1 MTRLGIWVKRLRGKM
16 KKRLWLFILCLCVPF
31 VFVGCEAINKD
42 YLSTPKN
49 LVVEADGLITFERV
63 DKDEYYVIRVNEL
76 EQNVFVA
83 HENPYMELY
92 NKNGVNYLQYNISR
106 MLNLGESYTIQVKA
120 CASKKKDS
128 AFTNAISYVHQ
139 EHIDTPVT
147 QIIGNTLTWNNV
159 YNASSYIVK
168 VVTPSTVVEADD
180 PYTIANASNVFS
192 SQYSLN
198 KFDFASML
206 TEAGEYKFYVKAI
219 SRDNNYLESNFS
231 NKIVYSNYID
241 LATPQNLQ
249 LHKLDNEW
257 ILTCVLDQY
266 TNNLQIDLNG
276 QIELLDI
283 LDNSI
288 THDEVC
294 NNLIYINLNKAFKN
308 KHIDFENLTTAKAS
322 CRAVYGTQAQN
333 YYTNSNWSKPVE
345 LTVKNRLTAPTISYD
360 NKTNILS
367 WSAVETEHIAGYKVY
382 IYKSTRVEESL
393 LAPNCLNFELPTDY
407 ISVAVQTI
415 AQGNVES
422 SMLSNFVHNGGNQTE
437 SIGVQLQG
445 NNLVWDEVENAY
457 YVVETNKEI
466 LIVNTNNLN
475 LLNLNYLV
483 TEVKVT
489 ALSAGKNSNTS
500 ILKPN
505 YKIKLATP
513 TNAGF
518 VSSNKYLLSFD
529 AVENAIGY
537 KVYIT
542 DLSQETNQA
551 VCIDQLFVNNRV
563 DLSNYIT
570 RGKEYRVQV
579 QAVADEYGYYLN
591 SELSSKDLT
600 LTYSQVLDV
609 PKFVT
614 DNFNNPITVETNGSK
629 KYYLNFNG
637 VDGAYRYE
645 IMVNFNTK
653 TVLND
658 NRTTPYKVD
667 ITDFLTD
674 INGEVMANSYNI
686 TVRALPQE
694 SDTITQASKFNSY
707 VYKLR
712 NQLKQVTNIVVSN
725 PEETDGK
732 YVLSFDLQDNAQSYS
747 VEIVKL
753 NDTEYTSYLAGL
765 TPKLTLPITNVKG
778 AIDITAY
785 VQQAGEYYIYITAY
799 PGADNSYYDASDRSS
814 EYAVVSKLQTLA
826 TPSDLRYNN
835 QSKTEFLIG
844 WAGDTN
850 ADSYTIKVTTP
861 KNKEYIY
868 KTNQNIFNIN
878 DIITVEGG
886 YKFAVKSVVYANSA
900 SSKSYVSSAY
910 SEECTFTYRYT
921 ELKDFERYGVYL
933 FDDSTKYNY
942 AISNVTNLT
951 NLLWYHL
958 LFGVDEN
965 YKLNIYIKPQSD
977 ETVKQAIIRLAD
989 EASNYQLSSGNTS
1002 IYNFTADTAW
1012 QTLKDNAGTT
1022 NASLLGYV
1030 CRNLLEQ
1037 YPEFALVGNFACE
1050 STNENV
1056 FSLNFKNTLNV
1067 DKIEN
1072 TTHVSMAKDF
1082 ANKFN
1087 YIDKS
1092 LRRNINS
1099 VFAVDNRKEME
1110 VSTTE
1115 QLFMAI
1121 QYGFKPVFVGNSNV
1135 AQKVY
1140 ENAKLVLTAIA
1151 STNMTDLEK
1160 ATAIFDWLEYAYNI
1174 NMDARLIT
1182 QGSVTK
1188 AGTLADYGTRA
1199 EFYLEGLLYNIGQ
1212 TANGDILIGSSQAT
1226 AESLSK
1232 AFVLLCGI
1240 EGIET
1245 RKINGSLLYKD
1256 TESSAATGHNHS
1268 WNKIKIATTDGEA
1281 ASWYN
1286 VDIAYSDL
1294 RYAAR
1299 ERNNSYNMAS
1309 HMFFLVSDAYLQANL
1324 NFGNSINALKVS
1336 DMGEKQIVTLPS
1348 SKKIGKIEQNYDF
1361 YANTIKTVSYSTL
1374 AQVLNAG
1381 MLTPDPNMITTGV
1394 SQAEEA
1400 NSSFALKYNASAEYR
1415 QYYYGEYDGRISRL
1429 QAYLLNVLIYG
1440 KSLLVANE
1448 KENGTFE
1455 LRVDE
1460 SISVDVADQLS
1471 RLTRER
1477 MNEYYITD
1485 DEQAARKYLTVN
1497 TFSTY
1502 DTSTGTIT
1510 IVVTM
1515 QYATT

>member
-1 MTRLGIWVKRLRGKM
+1 M

-31 VFVGCEAINKD
+31 VFVGCESLNKD

-63 DKDEYYVIRVNEL
+63 NNDEYYVIRVNQL

-83 HENPYMELY
+83 TANPYMELY
-92 NKNGVNYLQYNISR
+92 NQNGVNYLQYDISR
-106 MLNLGESYTIQVKA
+106 MLNLGESYSIQVKA

-128 AFTNAISYVHQ
+128 AYTKAISYVHQ
-139 EHIDTPVT
+139 VHIDTPET
-147 QIIGNTLTWNNV
+147 QIVGNTLTWNNV

-180 PYTIANASNVFS
+180 PETIANASNVFS

-206 TEAGEYKFYVKAI
+206 TEAGEFKFYVKAV
-219 SRDNNYLESNFS
+219 SRDNNYLESSFS
-231 NKIVYSNYID
+231 PKIVYNNYVN
-241 LATPQNLQ
+241 LATPQNLE
-249 LHKLDNEW
+249 LHKIDNDW

-266 TNNLQIDLNG
+266 TNNLQVDLNG
-276 QIELLDI
+276 EVELLDI
-283 LDNSI
+283 LDSSI
-288 THDEVC
+288 TRDEVC
-294 NNLIYINLNKAFKN
+294 DNLIYINLNQAFKSKN
-308 KHIDFENLTTAKAS
+308 IDFENLISAKVS
-322 CRAVYGTQAQN
+322 CKAVYGTQAQN
-333 YYTNSNWSKPVE
+333 YYTNSNWSKPAE
-345 LTVKNRLTAPTISYD
+345 LTIKSRLEAPTLTLNADS
-360 NKTNILS
+360 NILS
-367 WSAVETEHIAGYKVY
+367 WSAVESDYVAGYRVY
-382 IYKSTRVEESL
+382 VYKATAVEQSL
-393 LAPNCLNFELPTDY
+393 LASNCLNFELPDDY
-407 ISVAVQTI
+407 VSVAVQTV

-422 SMLSNFVHNGGNQTE
+422 SVLSEFKHNGENQTE
-437 SIGVQLQG
+437 NIGVQLQG
-445 NNLVWDEVENAY
+445 NNLVWGEIENAY
-457 YVVETNKEI
+457 YIVETNKEI
-466 LIVNTNNLN
+466 LVLNTNQLN
-475 LLNLNYLV
+475 LLSLNYLV

-489 ALSAGKNSNTS
+489 AIVANKNSNTAT
-500 ILKPN
+500 LKPN
-505 YKIKLATP
+505 YKVQLGTP
-513 TNAGF
+513 QNAGF
-518 VSSNKYLLSFD
+518 VSSNKYMLSFD
-529 AVENAIGY
+529 AVKNAVGY

-551 VCIDQLFVNNRV
+551 VCINQLFVNNRV
-563 DLSNYIT
+563 DLANYIT

-579 QAVADEYGYYLN
+579 QAVADKYGYYVD
-591 SELSSKDLT
+591 SELSSRDLT

-609 PKFVT
+609 PQFVT
-614 DNFNNPITVETNGSK
+614 DSLNNPITIETNGSR

-637 VDGAYRYE
+637 VEGAYRYE

-694 SDTITQASKFNSY
+694 SDSITQASKFNSY

-712 NQLKQVTNIVVSN
+712 DQLKQVTNIVVSN
-725 PEETDGK
+725 PDETDGK

-747 VEIVKL
+747 VEIIKL
-753 NDTEYTSYLAGL
+753 NDTEYTRYLASL

-826 TPSDLRYNN
+826 TPSNLRYNN
-835 QSKTEFLIG
+835 QSSTESLIG

-861 KNKEYIY
+861 KHKEYIY
-868 KTNQNIFNIN
+868 KTNQTTFNIN

-886 YKFAVKSVVYANSA
+886 YKFAVKSVVYANSE
-900 SSKSYVSSAY
+900 SSKSYVSSSY
-910 SEECTFTYRYT
+910 SEECSFTYRYT
-921 ELKDFERYGVYL
+921 DLKDFERFGVYL
-933 FDDSTKYNY
+933 FGDTTKYNY

-965 YKLNIYIKPQSD
+965 YKLNIYIKPQTN

-1002 IYNFTADTAW
+1002 IYNFASDASW
-1012 QTLKDNAGTT
+1012 QALVGSVGTS

-1030 CRNLLEQ
+1030 CRNLLNQ
-1037 YPEFALVGNFACE
+1037 YPEFAIVGNFSCD

-1056 FSLNFKNTLNV
+1056 FSLNFKNTLDV
-1067 DKIEN
+1067 EKVEN
-1072 TTHVSMAKDF
+1072 TAHVTMAKDY
-1082 ANKFN
+1082 AIKFK

-1092 LRRNINS
+1092 VRRNINS
-1099 VFAVDNRKEME
+1099 VFAIDNRKEME

-1115 QLFMAI
+1115 QLFMAV
-1121 QYGFKPVFVGNSNV
+1121 QYGFKPVFVGNCTV

-1160 ATAIFDWLEYAYNI
+1160 ATAIFDWLEFAFNI

-1182 QGSVTK
+1182 EGSVTK

-1199 EFYLEGLLYNIGQ
+1199 EFYLDGLLYNIGQ
-1212 TANGDILIGSSQAT
+1212 TTNGDILIGSNKAT

-1256 TESSAATGHNHS
+1256 TEGSAATGHNHS
-1268 WNKIKIATTDGEA
+1268 WNKIKIATTEGEV

-1294 RYAAR
+1294 RYSAR
-1299 ERNNSYNMAS
+1299 EHSSSYNMAS

-1336 DMGEKQIVTLPS
+1336 DMGEKQIVTMPS
-1348 SKKIGKIEQNYDF
+1348 SKQIGKIEQSYDF

-1374 AQVLNAG
+1374 SQILNAG
-1381 MLTPDPNMITTGV
+1381 SLVPDQDMMTTGV
-1394 SQAEEA
+1394 TQANDA
-1400 NSSFALKYNASAEYR
+1400 SSTFGLKYNASADYR

-1429 QAYLLNVLIYG
+1429 QAYLLNMLIYG
-1440 KSLLVANE
+1440 KSLLVSNDTERSA
-1448 KENGTFE
+1448 FE

-1460 SISVDVADQLS
+1460 SVSIDVADQLS

-1477 MNEYYITD
+1477 LNEIYITD
-1485 DEQAARKYLTVN
+1485 AEQADRKYLTVN
-1497 TFSTY
+1497 SFSTY

-1510 IVVTM
+1510 LVVTM
-1515 QYATT
+1515 QYATN